1 MKIGFSV
8 ATPEVDTPLLPAQ
21 QGDFIENISIL
32 ADLGYDGVEVSIR
45 DPEIIDLKMLERET
59 ASRGLEVASIHTAAM
74 GFQDQIW
81 LCHPDEKIRSEAS
94 RRLLAAVDIAANFA
108 VGVLVGSF
116 RGKLGSE
123 VPREMSESWMF
134 DAFKKSSDY
143 ADSKGSKIL
152 FEPQARSSVD
162 FGFTAQEG
170 LRFAEKLQSPGFGLM
185 LDTYHMN
192 IEDASFSRS
201 IFDAREYLSY
211 LQISDSNRLYPGA
224 GHINFG
230 EIINSLAAI
239 NFDGFLSLQ
248 ILREPDFITSARLG
262 LMHLRSIINSPLI
275 SSSS

>member
-21 QGDFIENISIL
+21 QGDFTENISIL

-81 LCHPDEKIRSEAS
+81 LCHPDEKIRFEAS
-94 RRLLAAVDIAANFA
+94 RRLLAAVDIAANFG

-116 RGKLGSE
+116 RGKLGSG
-123 VPREMSESWMF
+123 VPREVSESWMF

-143 ADSKGSKIL
+143 ANSKGSKIL
-152 FEPQARSSVD
+152 FEPQARSTVD

-170 LRFAEKLQSPGFGLM
+170 LKFADQLQSPGFGLM

-192 IEDASFSRS
+192 IEESSFSKS

-239 NFDGFLSLQ
+239 HFDGFLSLQ

-275 SSSS
+275 SSS

>member
-8 ATPEVDTPLLPAQ
+8 ATPDVDTPLLPAQ
-21 QGDFIENISIL
+21 QGDFTENISIL

-45 DPEIIDLKMLERET
+45 DPETIDLKMLERET

-81 LCHPDEKIRSEAS
+81 LCHPDEKIRFEAS
-94 RRLLAAVDIAANFA
+94 RRLLAAVDIAANFG

-123 VPREMSESWMF
+123 VPREVSESWMF

-143 ADSKGSKIL
+143 ANSKGSKIL
-152 FEPQARSSVD
+152 FEPQARSTVD

-170 LRFAEKLQSPGFGLM
+170 LKFADQLQSPGFGLM

-192 IEDASFSRS
+192 IEEASFSKS

-239 NFDGFLSLQ
+239 HFDGFLSLQ

-275 SSSS
+275 SSS

>member
-45 DPEIIDLKMLERET
+45 DPETIDLKMLERET

-81 LCHPDEKIRSEAS
+81 LCHPDEKIRLEAS
-94 RRLLAAVDIAANFA
+94 RRLLAAVDIAANFG

-123 VPREMSESWMF
+123 VPREVSESWMF

-143 ADSKGSKIL
+143 ANSKGSKIL
-152 FEPQARSSVD
+152 FEPQARSTVD

-170 LRFAEKLQSPGFGLM
+170 LKFADQLQSPGFGLM

-192 IEDASFSRS
+192 IEEASFSKS

-262 LMHLRSIINSPLI
+262 LMHLRSITNSPLI
-275 SSSS
+275 SSP

>member
-21 QGDFIENISIL
+21 QGDFTENISIL

-45 DPEIIDLKMLERET
+45 DPETIDLKMLERET

-81 LCHPDEKIRSEAS
+81 LCHPDEKIRFEAS
-94 RRLLAAVDIAANFA
+94 RRLLAAVDIAANFG

-123 VPREMSESWMF
+123 VPREVSESWMF

-143 ADSKGSKIL
+143 ANSKGSKIL
-152 FEPQARSSVD
+152 FEPQARSTVD

-170 LRFAEKLQSPGFGLM
+170 LKFADQLRSPGFGLM

-192 IEDASFSRS
+192 IEESSFSKS

-239 NFDGFLSLQ
+239 HFDGFLSLQ

-275 SSSS
+275 SSS